1 MCLPQTGFFLSNE
14 VVFWKTEVLEGV
26 LEQTAEVQTEVLPD
40 FEGAF
45 TWEKVVLVAN
55 TVPKQGVVGVTGIEV
70 DFKKA
75 YGFNGNE
82 NPFLIYFGIRFAV
95 WTYYEYEGFLGHSM
109 GSTWAGSS
117 RN

>member
-1 MCLPQTGFFLSNE
+1 M
-14 VVFWKTEVLEGV
+14 LEGV

-95 WTYYEYEGFLGHSM
+95 
-109 GSTWAGSS
+109 
-117 RN
+117 